1 MDIRTRRDTLTGLLC
16 NQDFHDR
23 CRHLLESHPR
33 TSFVLG
39 VTNIDEFRAIND
51 LHGWEAGDTLLSTLA
66 SRLICLVG
74 DEGVCARIYADRFGF
89 CLPCRSFLPDAFH
102 AGLEDAIFWN
112 EPDRVHIGLYEVL
125 ERDVPVGLMV
135 EYALLALESLER
147 HRAPAWSWYE
157 EGMLEGARF
166 RQQVIEGVTTGLS
179 DGQFSLCFQPIF
191 HCGTRKVAAAEALI
205 RWHHPDLGEVCPDVF
220 LPILERTSL
229 VGRVDLFVLGEVCRL
244 QARRVAAGDLVVPIS
259 VNLSR
264 NDMSDPS
271 FIPKAIALVDSFS
284 LDHALVDFEIT
295 ESAYTDYALLAAD
308 SLSVAGSGV
317 GTLRRFGFKVLID
330 DYGTGYCNLDLLRRV
345 PFDIMKIDQALISD
359 LSDPFS
365 ANIVRH
371 LIGAA
376 ADNGRLTVAEGVE
389 TIEQLEVLEGMG
401 CSFLQGYYLSKPL
414 APGAFSAVLNRA
426 GLADRSCEMM

>member
-1 MDIRTRRDTLTGLLC
+1 MRTGRGALGGLLC
-16 NQDFHDR
+16 SQDFHDG
-23 CRHLLESHPR
+23 CRRLLESQPR

-39 VTNIDEFRAIND
+39 VANIDEFRAVND
-51 LHGWEAGDTLLSTLA
+51 LHGWEAGDTLLNALA
-66 SRLICLVG
+66 SRLIFLVG

-89 CLPCRSFLPDAFH
+89 CLPCRSFLPEAFH
-102 AGLEDAIFWN
+102 TGLEDVIFWN
-112 EPDRVHIGLYEVL
+112 EPDRVHMGLYQVL

-157 EGMLEGARF
+157 EGMLEGNRF
-166 RQQVIEGVTTGLS
+166 RQQIIEGVTPGLS
-179 DGQFSLCFQPIF
+179 SGQFSLRFQPVF
-191 HCGTRKVAAAEALI
+191 HCGTCKVAAAEALV
-205 RWHHPDLGEVCPDVF
+205 RWHHPDLGEVYPGVF

-244 QARRVAAGDLVVPIS
+244 QARRVAAGDFVVPIS

-264 NDMSDPS
+264 NDMCDPS
-271 FIPKAIALVDSFS
+271 FILKAIALVDSFS
-284 LDHALVDFEIT
+284 LDHALIGFEIT

-317 GTLRRFGFKVLID
+317 GTLRRSGFKVLID

-345 PFDIMKIDQALISD
+345 PFDIMKIDQTLISD

-376 ADNGRLTVAEGVE
+376 TDNGRLTVAEGVE
-389 TIEQLEVLEGMG
+389 TIEQLEALEGMG
-401 CSFLQGYYLSKPL
+401 CSFIQGYYLAKPL
-414 APGAFSAVLNRA
+414 VPDAFSAFLNRA
-426 GLADRSCEMM
+426 GPADKNCDVM